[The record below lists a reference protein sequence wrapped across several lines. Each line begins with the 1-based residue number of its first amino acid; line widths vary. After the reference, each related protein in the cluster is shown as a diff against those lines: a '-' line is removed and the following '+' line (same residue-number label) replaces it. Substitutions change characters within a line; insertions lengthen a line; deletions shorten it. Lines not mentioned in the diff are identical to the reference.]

1 MSLIKKI
8 IESKLSLE
16 EAINDDAIGAADAA
30 VDDSQIPAAGTET
43 DPVAGA
49 EETPAIAP
57 DDNAE
62 VDPSATPAEET
73 PAEEVPAEE
82 TPAEEVPAEETPAEE
97 TPAEEVPAE
106 ETPAPEV
113 DPAAAPAEETP
124 APETEVAPEAAAP
137 ADEPA
142 MEPGQPS
149 EVPEEETPAE
159 EIPAADPEGTGVP
172 GVDEVPEVDGETD
185 TGMPPIDSDDTSQG
199 APEGGEGGDGFE
211 GTGVPSPDAEVTP
224 LPEGVDPE
232 GEVEDTNLVEDAE
245 EIEDLD
251 ESDEQIAAKADAVA
265 DLSTAQAS
273 LEEIVAEL
281 EASLQDGGLTPE
293 GVVAAQGAVND
304 ILGDVGEEAVGLPS
318 TESFENL
325 QGRLANTK
333 IAMESIGAKVK
344 EVGGK
349 IWDTLVSLFT
359 QIYQRLVGDKGK
371 LIRHTQALQ
380 AWFKNPV
387 FTKRFPL
394 VGDPIVIP
402 AVACQKLHLMKP
414 VITARQV
421 RDIADAVASCTGYA
435 FAVTAMIDQ
444 VARGDSGE
452 IQSKIGQLMNS
463 VGTSGGGVVHPLS
476 TDGVVQKCEVKVD
489 SSVDARDFV
498 NTTILMLDKTIG
510 KFDALT
516 SGVSKAI
523 KVAEAKRKAPEGE
536 LPANHGEVTQAM
548 NAFRAMSSFAVSASL
563 TTAQIAQMVAK
574 KATASIPK
582 AA

>member
-49 EETPAIAP
+49 EETTAVAP

-62 VDPSATPAEET
+62 VDPNAPPAEV
-73 PAEEVPAEE
+73 PAEEVPA
-82 TPAEEVPAEETPAEE
+82 
-97 TPAEEVPAE
+97 
-106 ETPAPEV
+106 
-113 DPAAAPAEETP
+113 
-124 APETEVAPEAAAP
+124 
-137 ADEPA
+137 
-142 MEPGQPS
+142 
-149 EVPEEETPAE
+149 EETPAE

-172 GVDEVPEVDGETD
+172 GVDEAPEVDGQPD
-185 TGMPPIDSDDTSQG
+185 TSMPPIDSDDTAQG
-199 APEGGEGGDGFE
+199 APEGGDGFE

-224 LPEGVDPE
+224 LPDGVDPE
-232 GEVEDTNLVEDAE
+232 AEAEDTNLVDDAE

-318 TESFENL
+318 TESFESL

-333 IAMESIGAKVK
+333 IAMESIVAKAK

-349 IWDTLVSLFT
+349 IWDMITSLFT
-359 QIYQRLVGDKGK
+359 QMYQRLVGDKGK
-371 LIRHTQALQ
+371 MIRHSQALQ
-380 AWFKNPV
+380 AWIKNPV
-387 FTKRFPL
+387 FTKRFDLQGEPL
-394 VGDPIVIP
+394 IIP
-402 AVACQKLHLMKP
+402 AEACQKLHLQKP

-421 RDIADAVASCTGYA
+421 RDIEDAVASCTGFA
-435 FAVTAMIDQ
+435 FAATAMIEQ
-444 VARGDSGE
+444 FARGDANE
-452 IQSKIGQLMNS
+452 IKGKISQLMNN

-476 TDGVVQKCEVKVD
+476 TDGIVQKAEVKVTN
-489 SSVDARDFV
+489 SIEARDFV
-498 NTTILMLDKTIG
+498 NTTILMLDRTVS

-516 SGVSKAI
+516 GGVSKAI
-523 KVAEAKRKAPEGE
+523 KAAEAKRKAPVGE
-536 LPANHGEVTQAM
+536 LPANHAEVSQVM
-548 NAFRAMSSFAVSASL
+548 NAFRSMATFAVSAPL
-563 TTAQIAQMVAK
+563 TTARIAGMVAK

>member
-49 EETPAIAP
+49 EETTAVAP

-62 VDPSATPAEET
+62 VDPNAPPAEV
-73 PAEEVPAEE
+73 PAEEVPGAEE
-82 TPAEEVPAEETPAEE
+82 TTPEAG
-97 TPAEEVPAE
+97 A
-106 ETPAPEV
+106 
-113 DPAAAPAEETP
+113 
-124 APETEVAPEAAAP
+124 EVAPEAAAP
-137 ADEPA
+137 TDEPA
-142 MEPGQPS
+142 MEPGQPD
-149 EVPEEETPAE
+149 EVPAEETPAE

-172 GVDEVPEVDGETD
+172 GVDEAPEVDGQPD
-185 TGMPPIDSDDTSQG
+185 TSMPPIDSDDTAQG

-224 LPEGVDPE
+224 LPDGVDPE
-232 GEVEDTNLVEDAE
+232 AEAEDTNLVDDAE

-318 TESFENL
+318 TESFESL

-333 IAMESIGAKVK
+333 IAMESIVAKAK

-349 IWDTLVSLFT
+349 IWDMITSLFT
-359 QIYQRLVGDKGK
+359 QMYQRLVGDKGK
-371 LIRHTQALQ
+371 MIRHSQALQ
-380 AWFKNPV
+380 AWIKNPV
-387 FTKRFPL
+387 FTKRFDLQGEPL
-394 VGDPIVIP
+394 IIP
-402 AVACQKLHLMKP
+402 AEACQKLHLQKP

-421 RDIADAVASCTGYA
+421 RDIEDAVASCTGFA
-435 FAVTAMIDQ
+435 FAATAMIEQ
-444 VARGDSGE
+444 FARGDANE
-452 IQSKIGQLMNS
+452 IKGKISQLMNN

-476 TDGVVQKCEVKVD
+476 TDGIVQKAEVKVTN
-489 SSVDARDFV
+489 SIEARDFV
-498 NTTILMLDKTIG
+498 NTTILMLDRTVS

-516 SGVSKAI
+516 GGVSKAI
-523 KVAEAKRKAPEGE
+523 KAAEAKRKAPVGE
-536 LPANHGEVTQAM
+536 LPANHAEVSQVM
-548 NAFRAMSSFAVSASL
+548 NAFRSMATFAVSAPL
-563 TTAQIAQMVAK
+563 TTARIAGMVAK

>member
-62 VDPSATPAEET
+62 VDPNAP
-73 PAEEVPAEE
+73 
-82 TPAEEVPAEETPAEE
+82 PAEE

-124 APETEVAPEAAAP
+124 APEAEVVPEAAAP
-137 ADEPA
+137 VDEPA

-199 APEGGEGGDGFE
+199 APEGGEGGDDFE

-232 GEVEDTNLVEDAE
+232 GEVEETNLVEDAE

-318 TESFENL
+318 TESFESL
-325 QGRLANTK
+325 HGRMANTK
-333 IAMESIGAKVK
+333 IAMESIVGKVK

-349 IWDTLVSLFT
+349 IWDTIVSLFT
-359 QIYQRLVGDKGK
+359 QVYQRLVGDKGK
-371 LIRHTQALQ
+371 LIRHSQALQ

-394 VGDPIVIP
+394 VGEPIVIP
-402 AVACQKLHLMKP
+402 SEACQKLHLTAKQP
-414 VITARQV
+414 PIGARQV

-435 FAVTAMIDQ
+435 LATATMIEQ
-444 VARGDSGE
+444 MSRGDTVD
-452 IQSKIGQLMNS
+452 INVKISQVMNS
-463 VGTSGGGVVHPLS
+463 VGTSGNGVVHPLS
-476 TDGVVQKCEVKVD
+476 TDRIAEQAEIKVKD
-489 SSVDARDFV
+489 SVEARDFV

-510 KFDALT
+510 KFDELT
-516 SGVSKAI
+516 AGVNKAI
-523 KVAEAKRKAPEGE
+523 KAAEAKRKAPAGE
-536 LPANHGEVTQAM
+536 LPANHGAVSQVI
-548 NAFRAMSSFAVSASL
+548 NAFRAMATYTITAPM
-563 TTAQIAQMVAK
+563 TTARIAQMVAK
-574 KATASIPK
+574 KATDSIPK